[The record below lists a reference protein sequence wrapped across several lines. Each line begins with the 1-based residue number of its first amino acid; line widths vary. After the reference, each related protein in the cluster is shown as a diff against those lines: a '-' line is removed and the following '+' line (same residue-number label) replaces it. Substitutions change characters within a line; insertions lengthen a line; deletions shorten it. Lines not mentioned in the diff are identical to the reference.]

1 MKKSLLALAAMGAFV
16 GAAQAQSSVTVY
28 GLIDAGIGSGATT
41 FGAGGASKA
50 SQNWIGGLSSANGT
64 GMEAG
69 SRLGFRGVE
78 DIGGGN
84 TIGFVYEIGIN
95 LSNAQSSTA
104 SPTTADV
111 TTSMPNAAFFGN
123 ARQAYASIG
132 NKGFG
137 ELRIGTQDSLAKNL
151 LGGFDPGAEAL
162 VTGATS
168 LYQQGVVVRY
178 SQAATYQAPTI
189 AGLVVRAQYANDG
202 TTYGNAGATNT
213 ATTNNASSVSARW
226 SQGPAAVGMV
236 YEVRNQFTPT
246 AVAVNVSNAMLPSLA
261 TTANVPSIAQFGAG
275 ASYNLGMVTPS
286 VMYYNQKWN
295 NPANAAAAGAITG
308 TQLGAIVPV
317 GKAVNIRASY
327 TIGNV
332 QNNGSNLYNTNAAQ
346 AMVDYSLS
354 KRSRLYG
361 IYGQT
366 NWNSQRESYTAS
378 VKVQQYGLGLLHTF

>member
-1 MKKSLLALAAMGAFV
+1 
-16 GAAQAQSSVTVY
+16 
-28 GLIDAGIGSGATT
+28 
-41 FGAGGASKA
+41 
-50 SQNWIGGLSSANGT
+50 
-64 GMEAG
+64 
-69 SRLGFRGVE
+69 
-78 DIGGGN
+78 
-84 TIGFVYEIGIN
+84 
-95 LSNAQSSTA
+95 
-104 SPTTADV
+104 
-111 TTSMPNAAFFGN
+111 
-123 ARQAYASIG
+123 
-132 NKGFG
+132 
-137 ELRIGTQDSLAKNL
+137 
-151 LGGFDPGAEAL
+151 
-162 VTGATS
+162 
-168 LYQQGVVVRY
+168 
-178 SQAATYQAPTI
+178 
-189 AGLVVRAQYANDG
+189 
-202 TTYGNAGATNT
+202 
-213 ATTNNASSVSARW
+213 
-226 SQGPAAVGMV
+226 MV

-317 GKAVNIRASY
+317 GKEVNIRASY